1 MIAMMQG
8 KIATME
14 CFFRSFEMKLLAVW
28 QNPDKVYGVHSSI
41 YQQHVSKKK
50 SLGTTNL
57 EHFDKGFKAKV
68 FAVLMETKMV
78 SLE

>member
-28 QNPDKVYGVHSSI
+28 QNPDKVYGGHSSI
-41 YQQHVSKKK
+41 YQQHVSKKRV
-50 SLGTTNL
+50 L
-57 EHFDKGFKAKV
+57 E
-68 FAVLMETKMV
+68 LQT
-78 SLE
+78 